1 MSLYAGGVFSFKKK
15 SYGGLFM
22 YNEKDNITLSK
33 LSANLPGTL
42 LVYKADETH
51 EIIFVSDDISKIFEC
66 DSVQDFLRFT
76 GGSFANI
83 VYPEDIEEVDKIIH
97 DQVNISGGYD
107 YITYRIITKNGRIKE
122 VEDWGKFVHDEELG
136 DLFYVYLH
144 DMDLREKLLELSG
157 QKAPEP
163 KEYSTD
169 ELTGLYNMK
178 YFRLKAPELIRMF
191 IDKGKTPNCI
201 YFNIRNFHTYNETYG
216 FSGGDR
222 MLRSVARILQDTFPQ
237 GMAARFEGDHFVVIT
252 AQQDLEEKIKRM
264 TVRIN
269 NIRRGIVVEIKAGV
283 YKIRDA
289 DLDIS
294 VICDCAKLACDSI
307 KREYGSTVQF
317 YDGKMEEKLNL
328 QEHILSTFDN
338 ALNSGYIRVYFQPV
352 VDVKAGRITSLEAL
366 TRWEDPEYG
375 TLSPA
380 NFIYV
385 LEEQHLIHKLDGFMI
400 KKVCEA
406 LRERKDKGEEL
417 LPVSLNL
424 SRLDFELTDI
434 VQVIDDAVEEYNI
447 PHDML
452 RFELTESLIAVD
464 MEAMKRESERLRK
477 HGFNV
482 WMDAFGAG
490 YSSLKVLK
498 DFALDGLKID
508 MDMIKSTNDE
518 RAHVIISGIID
529 MARRL
534 GIPALT
540 KGVETHE
547 QLEFLKKAGCDLA
560 QGYLFGKPSPQI
572 RK

>member
-1 MSLYAGGVFSFKKK
+1 MF
-15 SYGGLFM
+15 
-22 YNEKDNITLSK
+22 NENDSITMKK

-83 VYPEDIEEVDKIIH
+83 VYPEDIEEVDKII
-97 DQVNISGGYD
+97 QEQINYSGGYD

-122 VEDWGKFVHDEELG
+122 VEDWGRFVHDEELG

-157 QKAPEP
+157 QTAPEP
-163 KEYSTD
+163 KEYNTD
-169 ELTGLYNMK
+169 ELTGLHNMK
-178 YFRLKAPELIRMF
+178 YFRLKAPELIRAYF
-191 IDKGKTPNCI
+191 DGGKNPYCI

-222 MLRSVARILQDTFPQ
+222 MLKSISRILQDTFPY
-237 GMAARFEGDHFVVIT
+237 GMVSRFESDHFVVIT
-252 AQQDLEEKIKRM
+252 AQEDLEEKIKRM

-269 NIRRGIVVEIKAGV
+269 NIRRGIIVEIKAGV
-283 YKIRDA
+283 YKIRDTE
-289 DLDIS
+289 LDIS
-294 VICDCAKLACDSI
+294 VVCDCAKLACDSI

-317 YDGKMEEKLNL
+317 YDGKMDEKLHL
-328 QEHILSTFDN
+328 QEHILASFDD
-338 ALNSGYIRVYFQPV
+338 ALNAGYIKVYFQPV
-352 VDVKAGRITSLEAL
+352 VDVRTGKVSSLEGL

-380 NFIYV
+380 NFLYV
-385 LEEQHLIHKLDGFMI
+385 LEEQHLIHKLDSFMI
-400 KKVCEA
+400 KKVCES
-406 LRERKDKGEEL
+406 LRERKERGEEL
-417 LPVSLNL
+417 VPVSLNL

-434 VQVIDDAVEEYNI
+434 VQVIEEAVEENDI
-447 PHDML
+447 PHGML

-508 MDMIKSTNDE
+508 MDMIRSIDDD
-518 RAHVIISGIID
+518 RALVIVSSVID
-529 MARRL
+529 MARQL

-540 KGVETHE
+540 KGVETKE

>member
-1 MSLYAGGVFSFKKK
+1 MF
-15 SYGGLFM
+15 
-22 YNEKDNITLSK
+22 NENDSITLSK
-33 LSANLPGTL
+33 ISANMPGTL
-42 LVYKADETH
+42 LVYKANETH
-51 EIIFVSDDISKIFEC
+51 DIIFVSDDISKIFEC
-66 DSVQDFLRFT
+66 DSVQDFMRFT
-76 GGSFANI
+76 GGSFANV
-83 VYPEDIEEVDKIIH
+83 VYPEDIEEVDKIIRE
-97 DQVNISGGYD
+97 QINYSGGYD

-157 QKAPEP
+157 QTAPEP
-163 KEYSTD
+163 KEYNTD

-178 YFRLKAPELIRMF
+178 YFRLKAPELIRML
-191 IDKGKTPNCI
+191 IDGGKTPYCV

-222 MLRSVARILQDTFPQ
+222 MLKSIARILQETFPY
-237 GMAARFEGDHFVVIT
+237 GMVSRFENDHFAVIT
-252 AQQDLEEKIKRM
+252 AQEDLAEKIKRM

-269 NIRRGIVVEIKAGV
+269 NIRRGVVVEIKAGV

-289 DLDIS
+289 ELDIS
-294 VICDCAKLACDSI
+294 VVCDCAKLACDSI

-317 YDGKMEEKLNL
+317 YDGKMDEKLHL
-328 QEHILSTFDN
+328 QEHILASFDE
-338 ALNSGYIRVYFQPV
+338 ALNAGYIKVYFQPV
-352 VDVKAGRITSLEAL
+352 VDVRTGRVSSLEGL

-380 NFIYV
+380 NFLYV
-385 LEEQHLIHKLDGFMI
+385 LEEQHLIHKLDSFMI
-400 KKVCEA
+400 RKVCEG
-406 LRERKDKGEEL
+406 LRERKERGEDMV
-417 LPVSLNL
+417 PVSLNL

-434 VQVIDDAVEEYNI
+434 VQVIEEAVEENDI
-447 PHDML
+447 PHGML

-508 MDMIKSTNDE
+508 MDMIRSTEDE
-518 RAHVIISGIID
+518 RAYIIISSIID

-540 KGVETHE
+540 KGVETKE

>member
-1 MSLYAGGVFSFKKK
+1 MFNQNDS
-15 SYGGLFM
+15 M
-22 YNEKDNITLSK
+22 TLSK
-33 LSANLPGTL
+33 ISANMPGTL

-97 DQVNISGGYD
+97 DQINYSGGYD

-122 VEDWGKFVHDEELG
+122 VEDWGKFVHDDELG

-163 KEYSTD
+163 KEYNTD

-178 YFRLKAPELIRMF
+178 YFRLKAPELVRML
-191 IDKGKTPNCI
+191 IEKGRTPNCI

-237 GMAARFEGDHFVVIT
+237 GIVARFEGDHFVVIT

-283 YKIRDA
+283 YKIRDTE
-289 DLDIS
+289 LDIS

-307 KREYGSTVQF
+307 KREYGTTVQF
-317 YDGKMEEKLNL
+317 YDGKMEEKFHL
-328 QEHILSTFDN
+328 QEHILSTFDY
-338 ALNSGYIRVYFQPV
+338 ALNNGYIRVYFQPV
-352 VDVKAGRITSLEAL
+352 VDIRTGKTSSLEAL
-366 TRWEDPEYG
+366 TRWEDSEYG

-380 NFIYV
+380 NFLYV
-385 LEEQHLIHKLDGFMI
+385 LEEQHLIHKLDSFMI
-400 KKVCEA
+400 KKVCEG
-406 LRERKDKGEEL
+406 LRERKDRG
-417 LPVSLNL
+417 
-424 SRLDFELTDI
+424 D
-434 VQVIDDAVEEYNI
+434 
-447 PHDML
+447 
-452 RFELTESLIAVD
+452 
-464 MEAMKRESERLRK
+464 
-477 HGFNV
+477 
-482 WMDAFGAG
+482 
-490 YSSLKVLK
+490 
-498 DFALDGLKID
+498 
-508 MDMIKSTNDE
+508 
-518 RAHVIISGIID
+518 
-529 MARRL
+529 
-534 GIPALT
+534 
-540 KGVETHE
+540 
-547 QLEFLKKAGCDLA
+547 
-560 QGYLFGKPSPQI
+560 
-572 RK
+572 

>member
-1 MSLYAGGVFSFKKK
+1 MF
-15 SYGGLFM
+15 
-22 YNEKDNITLSK
+22 NQRDNMTLSK
-33 LSANLPGTL
+33 ISANMPGTL

-97 DQVNISGGYD
+97 DQINYSGGYD

-144 DMDLREKLLELSG
+144 DMDLREKLLEFSG
-157 QKAPEP
+157 QTAPEP
-163 KEYSTD
+163 KEYNTD
-169 ELTGLYNMK
+169 ELTGLHNMK
-178 YFRLKAPELIRMF
+178 YFRLKAPELIQML
-191 IDKGKTPNCI
+191 IDGGKTPHCI

-222 MLRSVARILQDTFPQ
+222 MLKSISRILQETFPY
-237 GMAARFEGDHFVVIT
+237 GMAARFESDHFVVIT
-252 AQQDLEEKIKRM
+252 AQEDLEEKIKRM

-283 YKIRDA
+283 YRIKNSE
-289 DLDIS
+289 LDIS

-317 YDGKMEEKLNL
+317 YDGKMDEKLHL
-328 QEHILSTFDN
+328 QEHILRTFN
-338 ALNSGYIRVYFQPV
+338 EALKSGQIKVYFQPV
-352 VDVKAGRITSLEAL
+352 VDVRTGKTSSLEAL
-366 TRWEDPEYG
+366 TRWEDEKYG

-380 NFIYV
+380 NFLYV
-385 LEEQHLIHKLDGFMI
+385 LEEQHLIHKLDSFMI
-400 KKVCEA
+400 KKVCES
-406 LRERKDKGEEL
+406 LRERIDKGEESV
-417 LPVSLNL
+417 PVSLNL

-508 MDMIKSTNDE
+508 MDMIRSTEDE
-518 RAHVIISGIID
+518 RAHIIISAIID

-540 KGVETHE
+540 KGVETKE
-547 QLEFLKKAGCDLA
+547 QLDFLKRAGCDLA